1 MKKNMGTVD
10 KVLRLLGAVLLV
22 VLYLTGVVSGTLGII
37 FLLIAVMFVVTSILG
52 FCPLYLPLGINTNKK
67 KE

>member
-52 FCPLYLPLGINTNKK
+52 FCPLYVPLGINTGKK

>member
-1 MKKNMGTVD
+1 MGSVD
-10 KVLRLLGAVLLV
+10 RVLRLLGAVLLV
-22 VLYLTGVVSGTLGII
+22 VLYLTDVVSGMLGII
-37 FLLIAVMFVVTSILG
+37 CLLIAAMFVVTSILG

>member
-52 FCPLYLPLGINTNKK
+52 FCPLYLPFGINTNKK
-67 KE
+67 